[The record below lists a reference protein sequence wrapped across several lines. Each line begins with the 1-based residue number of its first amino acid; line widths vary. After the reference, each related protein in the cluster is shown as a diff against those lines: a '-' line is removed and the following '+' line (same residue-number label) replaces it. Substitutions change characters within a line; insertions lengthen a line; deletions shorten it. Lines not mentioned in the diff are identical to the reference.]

1 MADRYNHYGIEVLRQ
16 YVDSFRG
23 SLKRQGVEYI
33 DLAIAPDIDVITYDT
48 VKGKRYAYIIQLG
61 GDDYSE
67 RVYVT
72 GQTPDDCDW
81 KRLAE
86 DIDAQC
92 NGAEAMPRKT
102 RAKMLLNAAQEIY
115 FANLPESENVFN
127 SLVGEP
133 YDEQDMIAD
142 VQVTFAGW
150 GIGRE
155 EIAEMEHYDI
165 EPEFWNK
172 LCEKKKKYSN
182 IEVQSKE

>member
-1 MADRYNHYGIEVLRQ
+1 MRQ

-92 NGAEAMPRKT
+92 NGAEPMPRKT
-102 RAKMLLNAAQEIY
+102 RAKMMLEAAHRI
-115 FANLPESENVFN
+115 FCDSLPEPENVFDIIR
-127 SLVGEP
+127 EP
-133 YDEQDMIAD
+133 YNEQDMIDDIRITLAE
-142 VQVTFAGW
+142 W
-150 GIGRE
+150 GIGRQDLE
-155 EIAEMEHYDI
+155 KMEHDDV
-165 EPEFWNK
+165 EQEFWEK
-172 LCEKKKKYSN
+172 LCSKKN
-182 IEVQSKE
+182 MPEIEVQSHNAG